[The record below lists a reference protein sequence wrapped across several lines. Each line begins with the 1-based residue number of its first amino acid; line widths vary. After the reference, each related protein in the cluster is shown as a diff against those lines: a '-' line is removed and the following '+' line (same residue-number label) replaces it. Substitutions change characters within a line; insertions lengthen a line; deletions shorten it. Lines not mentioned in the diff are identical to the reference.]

1 VNEPIGIYA
10 EQTAKREALVSRLSP
25 QARHQA
31 FPRLYARPLPPRAT
45 ADQAALDRIQ
55 REKDALIREVAN
67 LRDTVAALQA
77 QLTTPTVLMA
87 RRIAERKNAPA
98 DVITA
103 FLLEINALRDAGED
117 QWTIAHLT
125 SARRARSFAMPR
137 HVCIWLV
144 RQLCTQVS
152 LPTIGKHFGNR
163 DHTSCMHACVRAPH
177 WLLIDPKM
185 KLVADAVLLRFG
197 GSAT

>member
-1 VNEPIGIYA
+1 MNESLGIA
-10 EQTAKREALVSRLSP
+10 DSLQARRESLVSRLSP
-25 QARHQA
+25 MARHQA
-31 FPRLYARPLPPRAT
+31 FPRLYARPLPPPSSEKDLARL
-45 ADQAALDRIQ
+45 QG
-55 REKDALIREVAN
+55 EKDALLKEN
-67 LRDTVAALQA
+67 GELRDTIAALQA

-87 RRIAERKNAPA
+87 RRIAERKNAPT

-103 FLLEINALRDAGED
+103 FLCEINALRDDGDDE
-117 QWTIAHLT
+117 WTMAHLT
-125 SARRARSFAMPR
+125 SARRARPFAMPR

-152 LPTIGKHFGNR
+152 LPSIGKHFGNR

-197 GSAT
+197 GSTT